1 MCASGKE
8 MRPGAE
14 AGVGP
19 GSGAGAGAGGRS
31 GLRIV
36 VMGVCGSGKSTFG
49 RALAARLGACGASW
63 AFRDGDDWHSA
74 LSRTKMRTGVP
85 LQDADREG
93 WLEALGGVLCGWE
106 DGGLVL
112 ACSALKRR
120 YRDALRNHSHPAHLQ
135 FVCLEP
141 PEQDLR
147 RRLQA
152 RQHDFMPAGLL
163 DSQLEALEPPSD
175 AGSDAAILVRG
186 SEACKPPS
194 HIAEA
199 VAQALGPEYLF

>member
-1 MCASGKE
+1 MGI
-8 MRPGAE
+8 RT
-14 AGVGP
+14 VGP
-19 GSGAGAGAGGRS
+19 GAGAGGRS
-31 GLRIV
+31 GLRARQQVV
-36 VMGVCGSGKSTFG
+36 VMGVSGSGKTTVG
-49 RALAARLGACGASW
+49 RALAARLGVCGASW
-63 AFRDGDDWHSA
+63 VFRDGDDWHSENSKWQMA
-74 LSRTKMRTGVP
+74 NGIP
-85 LQDADREG
+85 LQDADRET
-93 WLEALGGVLCGWE
+93 WLQALGDVLCRWE

-120 YRDALRNHSHPAHLQ
+120 YRDALRKHANPTRLQ

-152 RQHDFMPAGLL
+152 RQHDFMPAELL

-175 AGSDAAILVRG
+175 AGSDAAILIRG

-199 VAQALGPEYLF
+199 VAQALGPGIFD